1 MRQVLHVPRVT
12 DRPIETDDRRI
23 ILVREGGDAA
33 GRAVLVHLGT
43 PNSRIL
49 HAPHLQDAAER
60 GIRLLSDDRPGYG
73 SSSPQPGRA
82 IVDCVG
88 DVRAII
94 DALEI
99 NRLAVWGVSGGGP
112 HALACL
118 SRLPDR
124 VVAATTLASTA
135 PFDAEGLD

>member
-1 MRQVLHVPRVT
+1 MHPTCRT
-12 DRPIETDDRRI
+12 RRS
-23 ILVREGGDAA
+23 A
-33 GRAVLVHLGT
+33 GFAC
-43 PNSRIL
+43 
-49 HAPHLQDAAER
+49 
-60 GIRLLSDDRPGYG
+60 SDDRPGYG
-73 SSSPQPGRA
+73 GSSPQPGRA